1 MSRNEIFTTL
11 KSNMEKIIDGIE
23 GREIH
28 ETNSMVN
35 DFGADSLE
43 VVEVISRTQKQ
54 LKIKV
59 PRTELS
65 QVSNIRELIDLFEK
79 AASR

>member
-1 MSRNEIFTTL
+1 MNRNEIFSTL
-11 KSNMEKIIDGIE
+11 KSNMETIIDGIE
-23 GREIH
+23 GQEIY

-65 QVSNIRELIDLFEK
+65 QVNNIKELVDLFEK
-79 AASR
+79 AAGV

>member
-1 MSRNEIFTTL
+1 MNRSEIFTVL
-11 KSNMEKIIDGIE
+11 KSNMTAIIDGVEGIE
-23 GREIH
+23 IN

-54 LKIKV
+54 LRIKV
-59 PRTELS
+59 PRTKLS
-65 QVSNIRELIDLFEK
+65 QVNNIKELIDLFEK
-79 AASR
+79 AAS

>member
-1 MSRNEIFTTL
+1 MSRNEIFSTL
-11 KSNMEKIIDGIE
+11 KSNMKTIIDGVE
-23 GREIH
+23 GQDIN
-28 ETNSMVN
+28 ETDSMVN

-65 QVSNIRELIDLFEK
+65 KVNNIKELLDLFEK
-79 AASR
+79 STS